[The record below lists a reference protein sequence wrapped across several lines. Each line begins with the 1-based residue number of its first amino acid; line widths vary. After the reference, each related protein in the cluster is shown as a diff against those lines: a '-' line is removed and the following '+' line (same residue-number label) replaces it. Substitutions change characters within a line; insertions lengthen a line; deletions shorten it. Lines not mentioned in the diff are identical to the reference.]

1 MGEQA
6 PSLICSETMWEST
19 HGKMKLPPS
28 LVKAYL
34 NSITTNGLQAL
45 ASQPRPT
52 EAPVGGPSQQ
62 ATDEHFV
69 HAFDGSVAR
78 TQLAYLDF
86 AGELPT
92 TSAILQRFLTGGDLC
107 LTDVPC
113 GAAAASLAL
122 LCSIAELRENNKLPR
137 IPLNVHVIGGEIS
150 APARIYADELL
161 NVVRPILA
169 AQAIFLTNE
178 ITHWDVLDEV
188 SNTGLIEKIIL
199 SNASKG
205 QLLVVLSNFN
215 GFLTRSGKKEQALP
229 QIKELFRYCSGPTNA
244 GVWIEPDM
252 KKAKF
257 VLFPWLRT
265 IIKSLSKFVQL
276 IDPDSTDE
284 SSSVQFEIPFSPT
297 NTATVRIRVV
307 PMDLVRGD
315 DK

>member
-1 MGEQA
+1 MGERA

-19 HGKMKLPPS
+19 HGKMKLPPP
-28 LVKAYL
+28 LVNAYL
-34 NSITTNGLQAL
+34 NLITKKGLVSL
-45 ASQPRPT
+45 ASRPRPK
-52 EAPVGGPSQQ
+52 EAPVGGPSQE

-150 APARIYADELL
+150 EPARIYADELL
-161 NVVRPILA
+161 DLIRPILA

-229 QIKELFRYCSGPTNA
+229 QIKELFRYCSGSTNA

-252 KKAKF
+252 NKAKF
-257 VLFPWLRT
+257 VLFPWLQT

-276 IDPDSTDE
+276 IDSYSTEE
-284 SSSVQFEIPFSPT
+284 SSSVKFEIPFSPT

-315 DK
+315 AT